1 MKIAILGTGMVG
13 QNIAAS
19 LAAKGHD
26 VMIGT
31 RDVAKALA
39 STQPSPYGMPAF
51 GIWHK
56 DHPDIAVGN
65 FAETASFGD
74 IVFNATN
81 GIISLEALNQA
92 KAETLGDKI
101 LIDVANKLDTSRQGS
116 NAALANNDTSL
127 GEEIQAAFPNLRVV
141 KTFNTMN
148 TYVMMDPSKVKG
160 DTSVFVN
167 GNDADAKA
175 QVTALLKDLGWS
187 DIIDIGDITASR
199 AVEMMMPL
207 WLKLW
212 GVIGNTPFNFKI
224 VR

>member
-187 DIIDIGDITASR
+187 DIIDLGDITASR